1 MSLNNEALYF
11 VRVQLLIDNH
21 KIIKLIMEVTGKHIM
36 LEHHN
41 ILVPL
46 DGSENS
52 HRALH
57 AAQLL
62 AKETPGSRLHL
73 VYVATEYQLKNQD
86 EINRITEIIGQ
97 RAKETMEMG
106 VEHVRFEILEGDARE
121 VIAFTYPEEHDC
133 DLIVIA
139 ATGRGKLNRM
149 LMGSVAN
156 YVLHYAKQDTI
167 LIR

>member
-1 MSLNNEALYF
+1 M
-11 VRVQLLIDNH
+11 Q
-21 KIIKLIMEVTGKHIM
+21 KIIKLLEKHSM

-41 ILVPL
+41 ILVPI

-52 HRALH
+52 HRSLH

-62 AKETPGSRLHL
+62 AKETPGARLHL
-73 VYVATEYQLKNQD
+73 IYVASEFQLENHD
-86 EINRITEIIGQ
+86 EISRITKLVGA

-106 VEHVRFEILEGDARE
+106 VEHVHFDVLQGDPRE
-121 VIAFTYPEEHDC
+121 VIAQTYPEKHDC

-149 LMGSVAN
+149 LMGSEIGRASCRERV
-156 YVLHYAKQDTI
+156 
-167 LIR
+167 